1 MADDFRT
8 GQRFPLALPLKIGA
22 GSRQRQGKTRNL
34 SAAGVL
40 IEADPSLRVGAKVQ
54 FCITL
59 PRELLGVRKD
69 VDVQCDGRVVRVEK
83 KGTKAKTKKNGERSV
98 GVACIIDN
106 YAFKRRK

>member
-1 MADDFRT
+1 MPDDFRT
-8 GQRFPLALPLKIGA
+8 GQRFTLTLPAKVGA
-22 GSRQRQGKTRNL
+22 GSRARRSKTRNL

-40 IEADPSLRVGAKVQ
+40 FEADPSLRVGTKVQ

-69 VDVQCDGRVVRVEK
+69 VDVQCDGRVIRVEK
-83 KGTKAKTKKNGERSV
+83 KGSKKKVKSEEQSV

>member
-8 GQRFPLALPLKIGA
+8 GQRFPLALPTKIGA

-34 SAAGVL
+34 SSAGVL
-40 IEADPSLRVGAKVQ
+40 IEADPSIRVGAKVQ

-59 PRELLGVRKD
+59 PHKLLGVRKD

-83 KGTKAKTKKNGERSV
+83 KAAKSKTKNGERSV